1 VVNFSFFIALS
12 IALMSCRLIVPL
24 PLEFNEAYFW
34 TQEDLEK
41 QQRDIENTLG
51 ELNDNTN

>member
-1 VVNFSFFIALS
+1 MVNFSFFIALS
-12 IALMSCRLIVPL
+12 IALVACRLIVPL
-24 PLEFNEAYFW
+24 PLEFNETYLW